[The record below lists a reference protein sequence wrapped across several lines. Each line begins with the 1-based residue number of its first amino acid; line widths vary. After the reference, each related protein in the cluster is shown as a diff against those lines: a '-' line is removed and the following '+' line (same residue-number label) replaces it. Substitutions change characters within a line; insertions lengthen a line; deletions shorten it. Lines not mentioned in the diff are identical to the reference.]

1 MFNKKKNAGEDIMY
15 RSRSP
20 FANKP
25 VAEMVVEKTQVFS
38 ATPRLH
44 KAVMKTHADQ
54 TSPDLGYGPM
64 HVIPMRL

>member
-1 MFNKKKNAGEDIMY
+1 MFNKKNAGEDINY

-25 VAEMVVEKTQVFS
+25 VADMVEKMTQVFS

-44 KAVMKTHADQ
+44 KPVMKTHADR

-64 HVIPMRL
+64 HEIPMRL